1 MERVTLEVEARTP
14 GKSSVAR
21 ALRRSGR
28 IPGIFYGHGRTPE
41 PISVDARML
50 REAFHKAGIH
60 AIFDIATPGGE
71 KTPALL
77 KDYQVD
83 PTRDR
88 LIHFDFIEVRMDQPV
103 TSVTN
108 VVLVGEATGV
118 AMEGGVL
125 DQPVHTLSVT
135 ALPAQLPAQ
144 IEVDVSELG
153 VGGTIRVSDVQAPA
167 GVTIEDDPD
176 TLIASITIPT
186 ELEEPEVEEE
196 AEGVEGEEGAAAEG
210 EEGAAAEG
218 EAPAESSSDSE

>member
-14 GKSSVAR
+14 GKTSVAR
-21 ALRRSGR
+21 ALRRSGK

-41 PISVDARML
+41 PISVDARTL

-71 KTPALL
+71 RTPVLL

-88 LIHFDFIEVRMDQPV
+88 LIHFDFIEVRMDEPV

-108 VVLVGEATGV
+108 VVLVGEAPGV

-125 DQPVHTLSVT
+125 DQPVHSLSVT
-135 ALPAQLPAQ
+135 ALPAQLPGQ

-153 VGGTIRVSDVQAPA
+153 VGGTIRVSDVQPPA
-167 GVTIEDDPD
+167 GVTIEDDPE
-176 TLIASITIPT
+176 TLIASITIAT
-186 ELEEPEVEEE
+186 ELEAAEVE
-196 AEGVEGEEGAAAEG
+196 EGVEGEEGAAAER
-210 EEGAAAEG
+210 EEGATAEG
-218 EAPAESSSDSE
+218 EAPAEASGDSG